1 LGLVFGFV
9 ALGIPLLSWRRA
21 GISAA
26 RGGVAAA
33 RGGVSLGVE
42 ISERAARRRARMER
56 SGSRG
61 FGEILS
67 PFRNLGGLLSRQRQ
81 ASPDLQH
88 LLSAADDAAPCGR
101 HAAPRGAD
109 ARPAP
114 GQEGD
119 AQAH

>member
-1 LGLVFGFV
+1 MATGAATAVLGLVFGFV

-88 LLSAADDAAPCGR
+88 TC
-101 HAAPRGAD
+101 
-109 ARPAP
+109 
-114 GQEGD
+114 
-119 AQAH
+119 